1 MKRYLSWFI
10 PVLCAAVF
18 CGGAEN
24 SGQEKVKRIEWLQ
37 DNAQKYMSTKIYE
50 LRHVRASDITPFVE
64 GAVKRY
70 RTDSRVQ
77 RLSYSAGRQEFLI
90 VSTGTAMLPYVDDI
104 IKALDRPS
112 GKVDAMG
119 SNIEGTGISNFVYYT
134 KYRTSEDMKRI
145 INRNILDDNGRAYAD
160 IACAMIYWKSSVSK
174 GAQIQKWLTALD
186 RPVPQVA
193 LTLNVYEIRKSV
205 LRDLGVDYVAWKN
218 GPGLDLFGAG
228 AEMFNSWGVEKIVE
242 LLGTKGF
249 EYLTS
254 SQFAFGGVFFAPQ
267 FDASFLKILEQEGL
281 ATVASS
287 GSITL
292 VNGADAAITF
302 SPDFQNIVKSDN
314 DKTTVEEGGA
324 TTYTLKIGNATIN
337 FKGGTYRK
345 TESGD
350 GYLYYEEVPGAVSGT
365 IMFGYDFSVSSP
377 VESSNLGV
385 QLVNSTGMA
394 SALCFDVGREQ
405 LLGTWEQSYDV
416 QQEIGVPF
424 LSDIPVLKYLF
435 GTEKTSRSHAK
446 VFVTLRADWVTPDAG
461 LAAWAGKLLPEDEI
475 IRTAA
480 APSPV
485 SAEKAEVDAAEAE
498 NRKKNDL

>member
-350 GYLYYEEVPGAVSGT
+350 GYLYYEEVPGDVSGT

>member
-193 LTLNVYEIRKSV
+193 LTLNVYEIRESV
-205 LRDLGVDYVAWKN
+205 LRDLGMDYVAWKN

-350 GYLYYEEVPGAVSGT
+350 GYLYYEEVPGDVSGT

>member
-193 LTLNVYEIRKSV
+193 LTLNVYEIRESV

-350 GYLYYEEVPGAVSGT
+350 GYLYYEEVPGDVSGT

-385 QLVNSTGMA
+385 QLVNSMGMA

>member
-77 RLSYSAGRQEFLI
+77 RLSYSAGRQEYLI

-193 LTLNVYEIRKSV
+193 LTLNVYEIRESV

-350 GYLYYEEVPGAVSGT
+350 GYLYYEEVPGDVSGT

>member
-24 SGQEKVKRIEWLQ
+24 SGQKKVKRIEWLQ

-174 GAQIQKWLTALD
+174 GTQIQKWLTALD

-193 LTLNVYEIRKSV
+193 LTLNVYEIRESV

-350 GYLYYEEVPGAVSGT
+350 GYLYYEEVPGDVSGT

>member
-37 DNAQKYMSTKIYE
+37 DNAQKYMSTKIYA

-193 LTLNVYEIRKSV
+193 LTLNVYEIRESV
-205 LRDLGVDYVAWKN
+205 LRDLGVDYIAWKN

-350 GYLYYEEVPGAVSGT
+350 GYLYYEEVPGDVSGT

>member
-193 LTLNVYEIRKSV
+193 LTLNVYEIRESV

-350 GYLYYEEVPGAVSGT
+350 GYLYYEEVPGDVSGT

-498 NRKKNDL
+498 NRKKNGL

>member
-134 KYRTSEDMKRI
+134 KYLTSEDMKRI

-193 LTLNVYEIRKSV
+193 LTLNVYEIRESV

-350 GYLYYEEVPGAVSGT
+350 GYLYYEEVPGDVSGT

>member
-193 LTLNVYEIRKSV
+193 LTLNVYEIRESV

-350 GYLYYEEVPGAVSGT
+350 GYLYYEEVPGDVSGT

-480 APSPV
+480 PSPV

>member
-77 RLSYSAGRQEFLI
+77 RLSYSAGRQEYLI

-193 LTLNVYEIRKSV
+193 LTLNVYEIRESV

-254 SQFAFGGVFFAPQ
+254 SQFAFGGIFFAPQ
-267 FDASFLKILEQEGL
+267 FDASFLKILEQDGL
-281 ATVASS
+281 ASVASS

-345 TESGD
+345 SESGD
-350 GYLYYEEVPGAVSGT
+350 GYLYYEEVPGDVSGT

-498 NRKKNDL
+498 NRKKNDQ

>member
-119 SNIEGTGISNFVYYT
+119 SNIEGPGISNFVYYT

-193 LTLNVYEIRKSV
+193 LTLNVYEIRESV

-350 GYLYYEEVPGAVSGT
+350 GYLYYEEVPGDVSGT

-435 GTEKTSRSHAK
+435 GTEKTPRSHAK

-461 LAAWAGKLLPEDEI
+461 LASWAAKLLPEDEI

>member
-104 IKALDRPS
+104 MKALDRPS

-174 GAQIQKWLTALD
+174 GTQIQKWLTALD

-193 LTLNVYEIRKSV
+193 LTLNVYEIRESV

-350 GYLYYEEVPGAVSGT
+350 GYLYYEEVPGDVSGT

>member
-77 RLSYSAGRQEFLI
+77 RLSYSAGRQEYLI

-174 GAQIQKWLTALD
+174 GAQIQKWLMALD

-193 LTLNVYEIRKSV
+193 LTLNVYEIRESV

-267 FDASFLKILEQEGL
+267 FDASFLKILEQDGL

-350 GYLYYEEVPGAVSGT
+350 GYLYYEEVPGDVSGT

>member
-193 LTLNVYEIRKSV
+193 LTLNVYEIRESV

-350 GYLYYEEVPGAVSGT
+350 GYLYYEEVPGDVSGT

>member
-77 RLSYSAGRQEFLI
+77 RLSYSAGRQEYLI

-193 LTLNVYEIRKSV
+193 LTLNVYEIRESV

-267 FDASFLKILEQEGL
+267 FDASFLKILEQDGL

-350 GYLYYEEVPGAVSGT
+350 GYLYYEEVPGDVSGT